1 MARDLK
7 IQNTTLDPN
16 LYTYRQARDVS
27 KTQVDWATLTKTLS
41 DDLSKIR
48 DEREKTRQE
57 TIDSQRELLK
67 EIENTDKLSH
77 ETANTLIQGAAYD
90 ASQVLNTDFQLLTS
104 GQIKLKD
111 YKKTEQRVRDNFT
124 SLKNVMDGFEAHF
137 VESQKRVDEGLANP
151 DEIAANMSLSGFGS
165 MQNID
170 IVWQPNGTMTLVRK
184 RYDAEGNELP
194 VDPSNPANVIPIGS
208 MKGYLNHKST
218 YVDPND
224 SAQGIVDTLGSFI
237 TSEFLSQQKVTSLE
251 DFRNLSYEGRTNKDL
266 INSMITELITT
277 DQQKIS
283 MLRAK
288 GYTEDDFT
296 FDPKEAEE
304 EGKILMINNAG
315 GSGRMGYKFTEQAE
329 ADMRDLGRQIIERQ
343 LDSKITNVKGF
354 QAPTRPPTPVEA
366 ATDIQEQNAGLLYEY
381 INGIATAGS
390 ATAES
395 NARSLEALVN
405 KNVTN
410 ASDKIQK
417 ITRTVESDGTV
428 NITIDKRGMA
438 PYEISSKASD
448 GTFKSVADFENE
460 IYDYLNFTT
469 KTGKD
474 AAKEFG
480 GVIPEEF
487 STDLSGFT
495 ARAPVGEIT
504 APLMNDPIG
513 KKGSLSDP
521 KLYADALHGGSGEDK
536 IWVKDN
542 EDKVPGNFKRKLENL
557 IKGVLETP
565 GNEAL
570 NDAVGDIKVIWDP
583 DNTAGDEVL
592 IIRLYGNDGG
602 QIGNGFGW
610 QSEMKGT
617 YRSEEMIS
625 AVYNAI
631 DNAVEELN
639 EKVVAGDNIFD

>member
-48 DEREKTRQE
+48 DEREKTRQD

-208 MKGYLNHKST
+208 MKGYLNHQST
-218 YVDPND
+218 YVDPNE
-224 SAQGIVDTLGSFI
+224 SAKGIVDTLGSFI
-237 TSEFLSQQKVTSLE
+237 TSRFLDQQKVTSLE
-251 DFRNLSYEGRTNKDL
+251 DFRNLSYEGKTNKDL

-343 LDSKITNVKGF
+343 LDSKITNVKGVSDTYT
-354 QAPTRPPTPVEA
+354 QTEYVQ
-366 ATDIQEQNAGLLYEY
+366 DITEGTSQDIFGL
-381 INGIATAGS
+381 IDGVTTGS
-390 ATAES
+390 AEMSEAD
-395 NARSLEALVN
+395 ARSLVSYLNANPGTGDKAKRITSIEKKVNPDGTIDIVISREGISDEILSSKGKSVLEFDKEFYNSVNPTQVLGDEAAKNYGTVGSEFGVNTMAYTAPAQQFEINAPNVYTALGTGPTGDLMLVDYVANALGTSSTTSYTMAQPGKINVSGLKGAIDLILDTQPGLKNEIDKQGGVNVEFRKEDGATRLYIDIPGSNSMYFNYAQLVN
-405 KNVTN
+405 ANT
-410 ASDKIQK
+410 
-417 ITRTVESDGTV
+417 
-428 NITIDKRGMA
+428 
-438 PYEISSKASD
+438 
-448 GTFKSVADFENE
+448 
-460 IYDYLNFTT
+460 
-469 KTGKD
+469 
-474 AAKEFG
+474 
-480 GVIPEEF
+480 
-487 STDLSGFT
+487 
-495 ARAPVGEIT
+495 
-504 APLMNDPIG
+504 
-513 KKGSLSDP
+513 LSDTIN
-521 KLYADALHGGSGEDK
+521 KMLERSANK
-536 IWVKDN
+536 I
-542 EDKVPGNFKRKLENL
+542 
-557 IKGVLETP
+557 
-565 GNEAL
+565 
-570 NDAVGDIKVIWDP
+570 
-583 DNTAGDEVL
+583 
-592 IIRLYGNDGG
+592 
-602 QIGNGFGW
+602 
-610 QSEMKGT
+610 
-617 YRSEEMIS
+617 SEEKNGVPEGTSILEQTG
-625 AVYNAI
+625 A
-631 DNAVEELN
+631 EQ
-639 EKVVAGDNIFD
+639 